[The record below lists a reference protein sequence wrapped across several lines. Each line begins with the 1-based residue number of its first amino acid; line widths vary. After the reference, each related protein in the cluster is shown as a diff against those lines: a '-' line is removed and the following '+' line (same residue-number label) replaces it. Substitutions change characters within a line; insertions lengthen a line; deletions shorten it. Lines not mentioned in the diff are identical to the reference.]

1 LTYREDFIKTS
12 ASVHGEARITI
23 TSSGG
28 YKVVRKLDYDL
39 FRSPIPPTAKSVL
52 STTKESMKRYI
63 NSKLGVLYIA
73 MELDRRLQAAG
84 VKNVRVN
91 AVHPGQHSLDLLTRN
106 LTV

>member
-1 LTYREDFIKTS
+1 
-12 ASVHGEARITI
+12 VC
-23 TSSGG
+23 
-28 YKVVRKLDYDL
+28 RKLDYDL
-39 FRSPIPPTAKSVL
+39 FTSPIPEAKSVL

-91 AVHPGQHSLDLLTRN
+91 AVHPGQHSLVPTVDVGLTI
-106 LTV
+106 LMQATQLEQTLGFTTSGP